1 MDQIIIHVD
10 MDAFYASVEVRD
22 NPELRGKPVI
32 IGALPQER
40 GVVATCC
47 YEARE
52 YGVHSAMNVKEAY
65 RLCPEGVFIHP
76 NFDKYR
82 KVSHQIH
89 KIWNEYCT
97 AMEPIALDEA
107 YLDVTETAVTF
118 EKAGEFARTIKKRV
132 LNEVGLTCSIGV
144 AYSKSAAKTASEEMK
159 PNGYFEI
166 HSPQE
171 FVDLII
177 DRNVRVVPSVG
188 EKTAERLNEMEIYT
202 VRDLYDREMEVMEH
216 FGSQGAVL
224 MDLAKGLDDRRV
236 TPYRPEDAKSISRE
250 ITFQEDVYDYEFL
263 KDVLFLLALSVETRA
278 GRYNL
283 HGNGVVLKITY
294 SDMKSITRSRV
305 TKSCDDALSIH
316 REAVE
321 MLNTLKKRPVRLIG
335 AGVYNLTEQKLRQV
349 TLDELFDTGAG
360 GPNDR
365 EKMFDRLEKR
375 YHIDFSKLMG
385 QMDRSDSLH
394 RLVEDMRI
402 QRLIPSARGPRMV
415 PE

>member
-22 NPELRGKPVI
+22 DPSLKGKPVI

-40 GVVATCC
+40 GVVATCS

-65 RLCPEGVFIHP
+65 RLCPDGIYIHP
-76 NFDKYR
+76 NFDKY
-82 KVSHQIH
+82 KKASHQIH
-89 KIWNEYCT
+89 DIWGEYCT

-118 EKAGEFARTIKKRV
+118 ERAGEIARTIKKRV
-132 LNEVGLTCSIGV
+132 LEEVGLTCSIGV

-166 HSPQE
+166 RNPQE
-171 FVDLII
+171 FVELII
-177 DRNVRVVPSVG
+177 DRDVRVVPSVG
-188 EKTAERLNEMEIYT
+188 KRTAEMEIYT
-202 VRDLYDREMEVMEH
+202 VRDLYDREVEVMEH

-224 MDLAKGLDDRRV
+224 MDLSKGLDDRKV

-263 KDVLFLLALSVETRA
+263 KDVLFLLALSVESRA

-305 TKSCDDALSIH
+305 TKSCDDAISIH

-321 MLNTLKKRPVRLIG
+321 MLDSLKKRPIRLIG
-335 AGVYNLTEQKLRQV
+335 AGVYNLTEQNLRQM
-349 TLDELFDTGAG
+349 TLDELFDTGSEA
-360 GPNDR
+360 PDDKR
-365 EKMFDRLEKR
+365 EMFEMLQKR
-375 YHIDFSKLMG
+375 YHIDFSKRLE

-402 QRLIPSARGPRMV
+402 RRLIPSADDYF
-415 PE
+415 